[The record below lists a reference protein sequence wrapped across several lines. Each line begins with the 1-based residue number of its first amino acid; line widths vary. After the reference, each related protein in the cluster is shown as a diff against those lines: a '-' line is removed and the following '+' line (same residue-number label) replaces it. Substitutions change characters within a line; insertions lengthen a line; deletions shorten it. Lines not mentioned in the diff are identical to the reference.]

1 VDQAQLQKELDR
13 FWTAF
18 SNNRNKIVEDQHFGE
33 TQQAGLRVIEVG
45 ALLLQI
51 QALVNLNGT
60 LSTIDSKLDDVRH
73 ILGGAM

>member
-1 VDQAQLQKELDR
+1 MDQAQLQTEIDQLWK
-13 FWTAF
+13 AF
-18 SNNRNKIVEDQHFGE
+18 NANRRKILEDQHFGE

-51 QALVNLNGT
+51 QALANLNGT
-60 LSTIDSKLDDVRH
+60 LSTIDAKLDDVRH